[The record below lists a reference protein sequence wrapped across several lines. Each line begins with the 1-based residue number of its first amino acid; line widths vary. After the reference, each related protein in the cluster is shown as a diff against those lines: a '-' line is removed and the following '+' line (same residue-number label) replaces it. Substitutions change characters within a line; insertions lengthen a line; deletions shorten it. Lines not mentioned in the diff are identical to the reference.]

1 MKPGQRSWARQVL
14 APGIVAQKLAALWR
28 RWRPEPS
35 LGERGELAAA
45 RFLRRLGYHVVDRRH
60 RTPMGELDLVAVDG
74 RTVVFVEV
82 KTRQSHDAGQPHE
95 AIDPAKQGR
104 LSRLALAYLKRHDL
118 LDCPAR
124 FDVVAVTWRRGKA
137 KPIIEHFP
145 HAFESTL

>member
-1 MKPGQRSWARQVL
+1 MKLGQRLSTERLV
-14 APGIVAQKLAALWR
+14 ALWR

-45 RFLRRLGYHVVDRRH
+45 KYLRRLGYHIVARRH
-60 RTPMGELDLVAVDG
+60 RTPMGEIDLVAVDG

-95 AIDPAKQGR
+95 AIDPAKQAR

-118 LDCPAR
+118 LECQAR
-124 FDVVAVTWRRGKA
+124 FDVIAVTWERGKA
-137 KPIIEHFP
+137 KPVIEHFL

>member
-1 MKPGQRSWARQVL
+1 MKPGPRL
-14 APGIVAQKLAALWR
+14 VAQRLLAWWR

-45 RFLRRLGYHVVDRRH
+45 KFLRRLGYHIVARRH
-60 RTPMGELDLVAVDG
+60 RTPLGEIDLVAVDD

-95 AIDPAKQGR
+95 AIDLAKQNR

-118 LDCPAR
+118 LECRSR
-124 FDVVAVTWRRGKA
+124 FDVVAITWQRGNA
-137 KPIIEHFP
+137 QPAIEHFK
-145 HAFESTL
+145 HAFDSTL

>member
-1 MKPGQRSWARQVL
+1 MKPGPQL
-14 APGIVAQKLAALWR
+14 VAQRLVAWWR

-45 RFLRRLGYHVVDRRH
+45 KFLRRLGYHIVARRH
-60 RTPMGELDLVAVDG
+60 RTPLGEIDLVAVDD

-95 AIDPAKQGR
+95 AIDLAKQNR

-118 LDCPAR
+118 LECRAR
-124 FDVVAVTWRRGKA
+124 FDVVAITWQRGNA
-137 KPIIEHFP
+137 QPAIEHFK
-145 HAFESTL
+145 HAFDSTL